1 MMLCGRK
8 TPSRCS
14 CKRTFGRLAN
24 SCLSSFMRR
33 GFRWA
38 RVTYKTSATLKKM
51 IHLHVRDLLQNCGA
65 PPCCTIPAQSRSAKN
80 ERSGADRGA
89 SGEDE
94 LWFASWDF
102 ISDGDAG
109 AVCFYPGSHYPAC
122 SHHPPGLRTGR
133 QWDMAGICIG
143 DGSGVTS

>member
-1 MMLCGRK
+1 
-8 TPSRCS
+8 
-14 CKRTFGRLAN
+14 
-24 SCLSSFMRR
+24 
-33 GFRWA
+33 
-38 RVTYKTSATLKKM
+38 M

-94 LWFASWDF
+94 LWFASLDF

-109 AVCFYPGSHYPAC
+109 AVCFYHGSHYHAC

-143 DGSGVTS
+143 DGSGVAGGVMHRSVCPPLILAWLALYLCVDDSAAVA